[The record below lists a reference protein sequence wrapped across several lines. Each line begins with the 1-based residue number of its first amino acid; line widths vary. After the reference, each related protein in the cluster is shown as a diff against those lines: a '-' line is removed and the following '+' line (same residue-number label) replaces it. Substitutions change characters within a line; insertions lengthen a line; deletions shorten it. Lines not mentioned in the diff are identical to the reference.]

1 MVAEGFKA
9 EWLKAK
15 GFKADG
21 LKAKGLKADGLK
33 KYPRRGKFPDEASPR
48 NPLLE

>member
-9 EWLKAK
+9 EWL
-15 GFKADG
+15 KADG

-33 KYPRRGKFPDEASPR
+33 KYPRRGKFPDEAPPR

>member
-9 EWLKAK
+9 EWL
-15 GFKADG
+15 KADG